1 MRLKIKFLLVFALSL
16 CAAFAYADPPAR
28 AGRLNYVHGTVSFAP
43 AQAPETWAVATLNR
57 PLTTGDRL
65 WTDRDGYAE
74 LHVGSTAVRLAPRTN
89 LDILSLDDDTL
100 QLRLAQGDVNV
111 RVREVG
117 DDAIEINT
125 PSGAVLLE
133 QPGSYR
139 ISTLPSDDATSV
151 IVHAGRAQVLTQHS
165 AFPVHANQQV
175 TLRGPDGVPSE
186 IVGANRD
193 AFDRWSAELD
203 KREDRVAAT
212 QYVSPHMTGYEDLDS
227 HGTWRTMPQYGAV
240 WVPTVAAGWA
250 PYRYGHWVWI
260 EPWGWSW
267 VDDAP
272 WGFAPFHYGR
282 WVWLNGYWAWAPGPR
297 IARPVY
303 APAMVAFVGGAQW
316 SVTIGSG
323 PAVGWFPLGWR
334 EPFFP
339 WYRSSPTYVR
349 NVNITHVRNINIY
362 NNNATRINYV
372 NQAVPQAVTV
382 VPREAFVSA
391 RSVARSAVNVPA
403 GHTARAP
410 LLKSTPAEPA
420 RSSLVAQR
428 AESRPPEAATRRE
441 VFATRTP
448 PARRAAQNLEGGR
461 SEGPRAATAA
471 AEPRVRVIERPRGDA
486 DASGRQRARSA
497 PAESA
502 PRATA
507 PTESTPRATAPETS
521 TRPPQADGRRQPK
534 ATPQPRQDVD
544 RGPRAA
550 EDSRPQTRP
559 EVQRQERERGIAGPS
574 RETQP
579 RGAPDRGPRVEPAP
593 SRPQPQA
600 QPDVQRERR
609 APSPPAEA
617 RPRPKP
623 EREPRAEREPAR
635 PEPQARPPRN
645 DEDIQRERRSPP
657 AQGRPQR
664 PEASPRSQTAPQ
676 AAPRA
681 DVPRQP
687 QPRAETR
694 RPPQPRAEAQRPP
707 QPRAEARRPPQP
719 RAETQRPPQP
729 RAQAPR
735 PEARGPQNA
744 PAPRAGGPPR
754 RENRNKKD

>member
-1 MRLKIKFLLVFALSL
+1 MRLKVKFLLVLVLSL

-89 LDILSLDDDTL
+89 LDILTLDDHAL
-100 QLRLAQGDVNV
+100 QLRLTQGDVNV
-111 RVREVG
+111 RVREVS

-175 TLRGPDGVPSE
+175 TLRGTDGVPSE

-212 QYVSPHMTGYEDLDS
+212 RYVSPHMTGYEDLDTY
-227 HGTWRTMPQYGAV
+227 GTWRTMPEYGAV

-267 VDDAP
+267 IDDAP

-282 WVWLNGYWAWAPGPR
+282 WVWLDGYWAWAPGAL

-303 APAMVAFVGGAQW
+303 APALVAFVGGGHW
-316 SVTIGSG
+316 FVSIGTG

-339 WYRSSPTYVR
+339 WFHASPTFVR
-349 NVNITHVRNINIY
+349 NVNITHVKNINIF
-362 NNNATRINYV
+362 NNVTRITFA

-382 VPREAFVSA
+382 VSKNTFVSA
-391 RSVARSAVNVPA
+391 KPVARSVVKVAPS
-403 GHTARAP
+403 HTAKAP
-410 LLKSTPAEPA
+410 LLKSTSPAEPA
-420 RSSLVAQR
+420 QSSLVAQR

-448 PARRAAQNLEGGR
+448 PARRVTQNLEGGR
-461 SEGPRAATAA
+461 TEGPRAAAAA

-486 DASGRQRARSA
+486 DAAGRQRARSA
-497 PAESA
+497 PTEST

-521 TRPPQADGRRQPK
+521 RRPPRADARPQPK
-534 ATPQPRQDVD
+534 AAPPSQRDVE

-550 EDSRPQTRP
+550 EDSRPPARP
-559 EVQRQERERGIAGPS
+559 DMQREERRIPGPA
-574 RETQP
+574 RE
-579 RGAPDRGPRVEPAP
+579 A
-593 SRPQPQA
+593 QPQA

-609 APSPPAEA
+609 APGPPAEA
-617 RPRPKP
+617 QPRPQT
-623 EREPRAEREPAR
+623 EREPAR
-635 PEPQARPPRN
+635 PEPQARPPTRN
-645 DEDIQRERRSPP
+645 DGEIQRERRSPP

-664 PEASPRSQTAPQ
+664 PDTSPRSQTAPQ
-676 AAPRA
+676 ASPRA
-681 DVPRQP
+681 ETPRQP
-687 QPRAETR
+687 QPRVEAPR
-694 RPPQPRAEAQRPP
+694 QPQPRVEAPRQP
-707 QPRAEARRPPQP
+707 QPRVEAPHQ
-719 RAETQRPPQP
+719 PQP
-729 RAQAPR
+729 RAQAQR
-735 PEARGPQNA
+735 PEARGAQNA
-744 PAPRAGGPPR
+744 PAPRAGGPPGR
-754 RENRNKKD
+754 RENKNRKD